1 MAQST
6 QERDALMPGTE
17 EGRSR
22 IEALERRM
30 DKYDTIIDNLQAIVT
45 RLETKHEVN
54 TSWIKGILAALT
66 LGATAVGGVIGA
78 VATHLIH

>member
-1 MAQST
+1 
-6 QERDALMPGTE
+6 MPNSD
-17 EGRSR
+17 EGR

-45 RLETKHEVN
+45 RLETQHEVN
-54 TSWIKGILAALT
+54 TSWIKGILT
-66 LGATAVGGVIGA
+66 MIGIGATLVGGVIGA